1 MSLIDDIYSGDVYPA
16 EQVNPVSDAFR
27 EHSRK
32 AEDLYGRL
40 NTSLD
45 EEQRG
50 LLDGYRYESAAAA
63 DLCDLE
69 FYRAGVQFGVRLILE
84 ALGWRNEAPDIHK

>member
-1 MSLIDDIYSGDVYPA
+1 MSLIDEIYSGDVYPA

-32 AEDLYGRL
+32 AESLYDKL
-40 NTSLD
+40 KAVLT

-50 LLDGYRYESAAAA
+50 ILDKYRDESAAAA

-69 FYRAGVQFGVRLILE
+69 FYLAGVQFGVRLILE
-84 ALGWRNEAPDIHK
+84 ALGWRSDTSDI